1 MKIDEAIQEVTP
13 IVGKLAAKYMGRGL
27 PREDLM
33 QSGFEGAL
41 VAFKKFDQERGVKFT
56 TYAYAWVEKYI
67 RKAVNTEGRAIR
79 LPNHIHDTKITPVER
94 ASRELEQELGRDP
107 TTQEIAGRAG
117 MEEDETQD
125 ILDLSRQYVISLD
138 ELEEEEERGGRPA
151 QPIEQDPTPE
161 ELAEDAMRWK
171 SVMEALDLL
180 SVVHK
185 EVIVLRF
192 GFYDGNNWSFSD
204 VASKLGVSRQH
215 VQQLERDALEALR
228 RHPTARRLL
237 SGWMD

>member
-151 QPIEQDPTPE
+151 QPIEHDPTPE
-161 ELAEDAMRWK
+161 ELAEDALRWK
-171 SVMEALDLL
+171 AVMEALDLL
-180 SVVHK
+180 SVIHK
-185 EVIVLRF
+185 EVIALRF
-192 GFYDGNNWSFSD
+192 GFYDGNNWSLGD
-204 VASKLGVSRQH
+204 VATKLGVSRQH

-228 RHPTARRLL
+228 QHPTARRLL
-237 SGWMD
+237 SGWLD